1 MNTVKTRS
9 VTIDVP
15 EVGSL
20 GADLATV
27 TPEAPLVVFAHGS
40 GSSRHSARN
49 RAVATRLNLE
59 GISTL
64 LLDLLT
70 PTEDLAEA
78 HGGRLRFDVR
88 RLSDRLVAAVDWL
101 SALPAPHPRAI
112 GYFGASTGAA
122 AALIAAA
129 ADDRIAAVVS
139 RGGRPDLADE
149 ALSQVTAPTLLIV
162 GGRDPEVL
170 TLNKHAFEQLSCLKE
185 LKVVPGAT
193 HLFVETGTLE
203 RVADLAADWF
213 SKHLGA
219 ATPDR
224 TLA

>member
-1 MNTVKTRS
+1 MNAVMTRS
-9 VTIDVP
+9 VIIDVP

-27 TPEAPLVVFAHGS
+27 TPDAPLVVFAHGS

-70 PTEDLAEA
+70 PAEDEAEA
-78 HGGRLRFDVR
+78 RGGRLRFDVAQ
-88 RLSDRLVAAVDWL
+88 LSDRLVAAVDWRL
-101 SALPAPHPRAI
+101 KRPDPPPRAI

-129 ADDRIAAVVS
+129 EDDRIAAVVS

-149 ALSQVTAPTLLIV
+149 ALPKVTAPTLLLV

-170 TLNKHAFEQLSCLKE
+170 TLNQRAYDRLTCPKE

-213 SKHLGA
+213 GKHLDVV
-219 ATPDR
+219 TPHS
-224 TLA
+224 